1 MSFSSDGSVLEA
13 FGKFLETRTGLHYAP
28 ERRVELGRAV
38 SIMAGELGFP
48 DATAC
53 MRHFLATE
61 PTRNQIEI
69 LASHL
74 TIGETYFFR
83 EPQSFQ
89 ALAQTVLPPLIATRR
104 QTGAPYLRI
113 WSAACSTGEEA
124 YSVAMLL
131 DGMIPDIADWNI
143 TILATD
149 INPRSLRRAM
159 EGRYGEWSFRG
170 VDTAIRQKYFETQ
183 DGRQVIIPRIRR
195 MVSFAYHNLADDLYP
210 SVTSNTNGMDI
221 IFCRNV
227 LMYFSFDRARQVV
240 GNLHN
245 SLVEG
250 GWLVASSV
258 EGSTELFQPFVNAQL
273 PGATFYRKAA
283 SAAAAPWVPPPP
295 QATPALPV
303 SPLPPPLVPH
313 APPTA
318 TQPSATKGLDD
329 LLAQAQPLYQQGRYR
344 EAIALLMADPARL
357 DGDGA
362 ALAMLARLHANEG
375 RLEEAARW
383 CQRALTIDRL
393 TPERHYLLAMISQE
407 RGEMKQAAEA
417 LRRALFLDP
426 GFVLAHFALA
436 RLALG
441 DGRVAEARRHYRN
454 TLELLRRHAPED
466 TLPESDGLTVG
477 RLTEIIR
484 VASAEVGL

>member
-1 MSFSSDGSVLEA
+1 MSISGDGGVLTAFSQ
-13 FGKFLETRTGLHYAP
+13 FLETRTGLHYAP
-28 ERRVELGRAV
+28 ERRAELGRAV
-38 SIMAGELGFP
+38 DIMAKELGFP
-48 DATAC
+48 DAAAC
-53 MRHFLATE
+53 MQHFLATE
-61 PTRNQIEI
+61 PTREQIEI

-83 EPQSFQ
+83 EPQSFK
-89 ALAQTVLPPLIATRR
+89 ALAETVLPPLIAARR
-104 QTGAPYLRI
+104 QAGTRHLRI

-131 DGMIPDIADWNI
+131 DGLIPDIALWNI

-149 INPRSLRRAM
+149 INPRSLRRAT

-170 VDTAIRQKYFETQ
+170 VDATIRQKYFESQ

-195 MVSFAYHNLADDLYP
+195 MVSFAYHNLAEDLYP
-210 SVTSNTNGMDI
+210 SVTSNTNAMDI

-240 GNLHN
+240 ANLHN

-283 SAAAAPWVPPPP
+283 GAAALPSVLPSTLVVPILPAPPTL
-295 QATPALPV
+295 APA
-303 SPLPPPLVPH
+303 PPPLSPQG
-313 APPTA
+313 P
-318 TQPSATKGLDD
+318 DD
-329 LLAQAQPLYQQGRYR
+329 LLAQVQPLYQQGRYR
-344 EAIALLMADPARL
+344 EAIALLRADPVVLEA
-357 DGDGA
+357 DGT

-375 RLEEAARW
+375 RLEEAALW
-383 CQRALTIDRL
+383 CQRALSLDR
-393 TPERHYLLAMISQE
+393 TAPERHYLLAMISQE
-407 RGEMKQAAEA
+407 RGELKQAAEA

-441 DGRVAEARRHYRN
+441 EGRVADARRHYRN
-454 TLELLRRHAPED
+454 TLDLLRRHAPED